1 MTVQSKSAGFEMAA
15 LGAMILGTLVLIAF
29 HVSPLW
35 GYSHLIWYGGLMG
48 LLALLAFINA
58 SVLNGV
64 RHAALFLVCGAV
76 IGFTA
81 EYIGTTS
88 GAIFGPY
95 TYGSLLGPKIMDV
108 PIAVPLCWFAVVYLA
123 HCLANV
129 ILTRQA
135 SIVSLSI
142 GRILALSLLTAM
154 FATGFDLAVDPVMS
168 GPNVGAWTWTDG
180 GDFFGVPFKNFQG
193 WLLVSFLIDFTYR
206 MTIRVL
212 NWPPRNH
219 LPRSSAVC
227 AIAAWVSL
235 SIGFMLIG
243 DPVESQLIALFT
255 MFLIGLIA
263 LLRLLMDASE
273 LQ

>member
-1 MTVQSKSAGFEMAA
+1 MTLNLKSARFDVIA
-15 LGAMILGTLVLIAF
+15 LGAMILGTVVLIAF

-35 GYSHLIWYGGLMG
+35 GFSHLIWYGGLMG
-48 LLALLAFINA
+48 LLALLSFINA
-58 SVLNGV
+58 SVLNGI
-64 RHAALFLVCGAV
+64 RHAAIFLVCGAV

-95 TYGSLLGPKIMDV
+95 TYGPLLGPKLMDV

-123 HCLANV
+123 HCLANI
-129 ILTRQA
+129 ILTGQA
-135 SIVSLSI
+135 AVRAS
-142 GRILALSLLTAM
+142 GFGQMLAFSLLTAM
-154 FATGFDLAVDPVMS
+154 FATGFDVAVDPVMS

-193 WLLVSFLIDFTYR
+193 WLMVSFLIDFTYR
-206 MTIRVL
+206 IIVSVL
-212 NWPPRNH
+212 KWPSRNH
-219 LPRSSAVC
+219 MPQSSAVC

-255 MFLIGLIA
+255 MFLVGLVA
-263 LLRLLMDASE
+263 FLRLITDAPN
-273 LQ
+273 